1 MFPVEL
7 SAKFFNRFTVS
18 RGTYNAQFL
27 KIVDK
32 ITLWGIKYPLICG
45 QCRLIVEN
53 ILNFF
58 SKNSELS
65 PYTAYFVHFLLIKC
79 VKPH

>member
-7 SAKFFNRFTVS
+7 STKFFNRFIVS

-27 KIVDK
+27 RIVDK
-32 ITLWGIKYPLICG
+32 FTLWGIKYPLICG

-53 ILNFF
+53 FLNF
-58 SKNSELS
+58 SQKTVTY
-65 PYTAYFVHFLLIKC
+65 PLIPLILC
-79 VKPH
+79 ILC

>member
-7 SAKFFNRFTVS
+7 STKFFNRFIVS

-27 KIVDK
+27 RIVDK
-32 ITLWGIKYPLICG
+32 FTLWGIKYPFICR
-45 QCRLIVEN
+45 QYRLIVEN
-53 ILNFF
+53 FLNFF
-58 SKNSELS
+58 SKNSDLS
-65 PYTAYFVHFLLIKC
+65 PYTDYFVHFLLIKC